1 MRFRKITPCCSES
14 IVQITN
20 TISTKD
26 LIRQQ
31 MSGKIVT
38 LPGGA
43 DSRSFDFPDGR
54 TDWDQSSI
62 YEASDLIEQ
71 SFMASSYAEHL
82 NPSRPGNT
90 TVPDTAPAPASS
102 PALDPSPAPAPQP

>member
-1 MRFRKITPCCSES
+1 MRFRKITPCCSVS

-31 MSGKIVT
+31 MAGKIVS

-54 TDWDQSSI
+54 TDWDKASI
-62 YEASDLIEQ
+62 YEAPDLIEQ
-71 SFMASSYAEHL
+71 SFMANSYAEHL
-82 NPSRPGNT
+82 NPSRPGN
-90 TVPDTAPAPASS
+90 S
-102 PALDPSPAPAPQP
+102 PAAEPSPAPVVDSTPASVTPHEP